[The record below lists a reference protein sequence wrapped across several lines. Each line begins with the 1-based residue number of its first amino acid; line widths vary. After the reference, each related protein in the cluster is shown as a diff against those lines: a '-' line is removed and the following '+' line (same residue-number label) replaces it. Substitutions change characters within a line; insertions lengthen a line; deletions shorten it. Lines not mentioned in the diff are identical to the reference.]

1 MRVVL
6 SGGGTGGHINP
17 ALSIADEIKRRVPD
31 AEISFIGTEKGMESR
46 LIPHAGYKLDCVKVR
61 GFKRSLSPKNI
72 IAAYRAIAS
81 VSEAKRILKRISPD
95 VVIGTG
101 GYASWPALKAAASLG
116 IPTVIH
122 EQNAFPG
129 VTTRKL
135 SKFVDKV
142 CISFKESQKFFDES
156 VWHKITVTGN
166 PISITEVGREEA
178 RHRLGL
184 GENDISV
191 LSFGGSLGAEMVNKY
206 VLEAMRIYTGPSGI
220 KHTHAAGRR
229 YYDEVAKDAKDK
241 GFDVY
246 DNIEILEYI
255 YDMPL
260 RMEAAD
266 VVVCRAGAITLAELA
281 YRHNAA
287 VLIPSPNVTDNH
299 QYKNAKVLADA
310 DAAVLMTEEEL
321 PFDSLV
327 DALRKLCGDSEARDA
342 MRQKIAGFAKPN
354 ATSDIVDAVFECA
367 GKSR

>member
-46 LIPHAGYKLDCVKVR
+46 LIPHAGYKIDYVKVQ

-72 IAAYRAIAS
+72 IAAYRAVAS
-81 VSEAKRILKRISPD
+81 VSEAKRILKRIQPD

-101 GYASWPALKAAASLG
+101 GYASWPALKAASALD

-135 SKFVDKV
+135 SKLVDRV
-142 CISFKESQKFFDES
+142 CISFKESQKFFDSS
-156 VWHKITVTGN
+156 VSHKMTVTGN
-166 PISITEVGREEA
+166 PISITEVGRDEA
-178 RHRLGL
+178 RRRLGL
-184 GENDISV
+184 SQNDVYV
-191 LSFGGSLGAEMVNKY
+191 LSFGGSLGAEMVNRY
-206 VLEAMRIYTGPSGI
+206 VLEAMRLYTGPSGI

-229 YYDEVAKDAKDK
+229 YYDAVIKDAKDK
-241 GFDVY
+241 GLDVY

-266 VVVCRAGAITLAELA
+266 IVICRAGAITLAELA

-310 DAAVLMTEEEL
+310 DAAVLMTEDEL
-321 PFDSLV
+321 PSNALV
-327 DALRKLCGDSEARDA
+327 DALRRLCGDSDARSA
-342 MRQKIAGFAKPN
+342 MQQKIAAFAKPY
-354 ATSDIVDAVFECA
+354 AASDIVDAVLEVA
-367 GKSR
+367 GNDH

>member
-46 LIPHAGYKLDCVKVR
+46 LIPHAGYKLDYVKVQ

-72 IAAYRAIAS
+72 IAAYRAVAS
-81 VSEAKRILKRISPD
+81 VSEAKRILKRVRPD

-135 SKFVDKV
+135 SKFVDKI

-166 PISITEVGREEA
+166 PISITEVGRDEA
-178 RHRLGL
+178 RRRLGL
-184 GENDISV
+184 CENDISV
-191 LSFGGSLGAEMVNKY
+191 LSFGGSLGAEMVNRY

-229 YYDEVAKDAKDK
+229 YYDQVMQDAKDK
-241 GFDVY
+241 GLEVY
-246 DNIEILEYI
+246 DNIEILDYI

-266 VVVCRAGAITLAELA
+266 IVICRAGAITLAELA

-310 DAAVLMTEEEL
+310 DAAVLMTEDEL
-321 PFDSLV
+321 PSDALV
-327 DALRKLCGDSEARDA
+327 NALRKLCGDSEARNE
-342 MRQKIAGFAKPN
+342 MRQKIAGFARPD

-367 GKSR
+367 GKSI